1 MKKVKFLAIAAVIVA
16 ASAFFLTNQDD
27 VKADVSKDAV
37 IKDGVYI
44 GGIDVSG
51 MTAEEATTA
60 VDTYVAG
67 LQEQWIVLQGAKNTL
82 RYQLKDLGLSS
93 KTNVA
98 VQEAVAVGNSGN
110 LIKRFKAL
118 QDLEK
123 ENYVVDMGLGIDKQL
138 AANKIYGKRSK
149 IDIKAIDNGLK
160 RENGKFVYVPGQD
173 GNEVD
178 IVTSVKE
185 LDAHIGAEWEL
196 APIEDA
202 KFALTNVVSHP
213 RGTEEQLS
221 VVKDLIGTFTTNYKS
236 SSAGRAKNVE
246 NGTDKISGA
255 ILYPGDVF
263 SVYEAV
269 NPFTKENGYE
279 LAGSY
284 SNGET
289 VESFGGGICQVST
302 TLYNAVLNA
311 ELEITQRYNHSMI
324 VTYVDPAADAAIAGT
339 YKDLRFKNNFD
350 FPVYIEGVYKNR
362 NITFNIYGVETRDA
376 NRKVTYESEVISV
389 NDPPT
394 EYTLSSSKAL
404 GTFTQ
409 TRSKH
414 IGYVAKLWKV
424 VTVDGVEQ
432 ERTQV
437 NKSTYKASCRKV
449 TIGTKGA
456 TAEQIAAINAAIA
469 TKDDAHIKA
478 VVAGLKKPAN
488 TTPTT
493 PTPSTGTT
501 TPDAGNTTPENPDTP
516 DTEAGNGGDTSTPG
530 TDEGTGGG
538 EENGDST
545 TPGTG
550 EGAGNT
556 GGENSN

>member
-1 MKKVKFLAIAAVIVA
+1 MKKVKFLAIAAIIVA
-16 ASAFFLTNQDD
+16 ASAFFLTNE
-27 VKADVSKDAV
+27 VNAKAGVSKDAV
-37 IKDGVYI
+37 IKEGVFI

-160 RENGKFVYVPGQD
+160 KENGKFVYVPGQD

-178 IVTSVKE
+178 IVTSVKA
-185 LDAHIGAEWEL
+185 LDAHIGTDWEL
-196 APIEDA
+196 APIADA

-221 VVKDLIGTFTTNYKS
+221 VVKDLIGTFTTDYKS
-236 SSAGRAKNVE
+236 SGSGRAKNVE
-246 NGTDKISGA
+246 NGTDKISGT

-289 VESFGGGICQVST
+289 VESFGGGICQLST

-311 ELEITQRYNHSMI
+311 ELEITQIYNHSMI
-324 VTYVDPAADAAIAGT
+324 VTYVDPAADAAIA
-339 YKDLRFKNNFD
+339 
-350 FPVYIEGVYKNR
+350 
-362 NITFNIYGVETRDA
+362 
-376 NRKVTYESEVISV
+376 
-389 NDPPT
+389 
-394 EYTLSSSKAL
+394 
-404 GTFTQ
+404 
-409 TRSKH
+409 
-414 IGYVAKLWKV
+414 
-424 VTVDGVEQ
+424 
-432 ERTQV
+432 
-437 NKSTYKASCRKV
+437 
-449 TIGTKGA
+449 
-456 TAEQIAAINAAIA
+456 
-469 TKDDAHIKA
+469 
-478 VVAGLKKPAN
+478 
-488 TTPTT
+488 
-493 PTPSTGTT
+493 
-501 TPDAGNTTPENPDTP
+501 
-516 DTEAGNGGDTSTPG
+516 
-530 TDEGTGGG
+530 
-538 EENGDST
+538 
-545 TPGTG
+545 
-550 EGAGNT
+550 
-556 GGENSN
+556 